1 LAVLSEYWLV
11 DNRLIAH
18 WKLDETEGF
27 IAHDSAGDKNGTVAG
42 AIWQPTGGKIDG
54 ALEFDG
60 EFDLVTTDFV
70 LNPAEGPFSVFAWIK
85 GDAPGQVIISQA
97 DGTGQGSAWLCTDSS
112 DGKLITTLLNP
123 PFSLLES
130 ESIITDDK
138 WHHIG
143 LVYDYDALCR
153 HLYVDGAEV
162 AKDIDPV
169 IGVPSTG
176 GLYFGVGKDLN
187 ATSCFS
193 GLIDD
198 IRIYDQALSAKEIEE
213 LAR

>member
-1 LAVLSEYWLV
+1 LSEYWLV

-27 IAHDSAGDKNGTVAG
+27 IAHDSVGDKNGTVGG
-42 AIWQPTGGKIDG
+42 ATWQPASGKIDG

-60 EFDLVTTDFV
+60 NYDLVSTGFV
-70 LNPAEGPFSVFAWIK
+70 LNPAAGPFSAFAWIK
-85 GDAPGQVIISQA
+85 DGSPGQVIISQA
-97 DGTGQGSAWLCTDSS
+97 GGTGQGNAWLCVDSS
-112 DGKLITTLLNP
+112 DGKLITRLMFMDSVFP
-123 PFSLLES
+123 ALES
-130 ESIITDDK
+130 DFRITDGQ

-143 LVYDYDALCR
+143 LVYDSDAMHR

-162 AKDIDPV
+162 AKDTSLVGGI
-169 IGVPSTG
+169 PSTG
-176 GLYFGVGKDLN
+176 GLYFGAGEDLGL
-187 ATSCFS
+187 ASFFS

-198 IRIYDQALSAKEIEE
+198 IRIYDIALSAKEIEE